1 MMDLIRQRLEVYENN
16 LKRVTGIVRENRV
29 ETTKFID
36 KADKDILFISFDL
49 MSSDFDHKS
58 FRPMIVEFFDRIEKQ
73 GKMAFRYHVGKIPP
87 LPNHYRVI
95 LFRII
100 KEMLNNT
107 IKHAKATEANF
118 NIFYD
123 RDEAEIKVILS
134 DNGKGFDDKKM
145 KVENRGVG
153 LNNVEIRVG
162 YLKGKLEIRS
172 DPFGTTVLVSTP
184 VELTAYERF

>member
-184 VELTAYERF
+184 IELSAYERF

>member
-1 MMDLIRQRLEVYENN
+1 MMDLVRQKVEVAENST
-16 LKRVTGIVRENRV
+16 KRITGIVQENRV
-29 ETTKFID
+29 EKTKFIN
-36 KADKDILFISFDL
+36 KADKDILFISHDL
-49 MSSDFDHKS
+49 VFSDFDHKS
-58 FRPMIVEFFDRIEKQ
+58 FRPMIAEFFERIEKY

-100 KEMLNNT
+100 KELLHNT
-107 IKHAKATEANF
+107 IKHAKATELNF

-153 LNNVEIRVG
+153 LHNMEIRVG
-162 YLKGKLEIRS
+162 YLKGKLDIRS
-172 DPFGTTVLVSTP
+172 GPFGTTVLVSTP
-184 VELTAYERF
+184 IELSAYERF